1 MGLWKQKWVGGR
13 WCDMISVQKRQKKNP
28 KDSNLHFLM
37 NGYVFNSVILTHLE
51 QGYISDK
58 SSLHVTK
65 IWVAGFNVASL
76 KRLKALLLHRE
87 THICR

>member
-1 MGLWKQKWVGGR
+1 METKMGGR
-13 WCDMISVQKRQKKNP
+13 VVWHDFCPEKTENPP
-28 KDSNLHFLM
+28 KDYNLHFLT

-51 QGYISDK
+51 PGYISDK